1 MCRAEL
7 LAEQQEG
14 IDYKEKV
21 KDEGEARSANISTAR
36 HGRAASET
44 TEQRDGS
51 LSNNRRERGAEVRGA
66 HTHTAQH
73 TGSLASSRHNRGIL
87 GTAENTSDSLH

>member
-7 LAEQQEG
+7 LAEQQED

-21 KDEGEARSANISTAR
+21 KDEGEMRSANISTAR

-51 LSNNRRERGAEVRGA
+51 LSNNRRERGRGEGHIHKHCSA
-66 HTHTAQH
+66 HRES
-73 TGSLASSRHNRGIL
+73 SLQQVQQR
-87 GTAENTSDSLH
+87 NTRDCRERV